1 MKPFCSTR
9 VHSQGN
15 ASARFCLLRLQQ
27 CSTTFSQAINL
38 NVELHSTGCL
48 SQPFFWCY
56 LQSKR
61 SKTLSV
67 VRGSPRLLAYQPV
80 IYVKILAKRE
90 SEGKKKGKASKKAS
104 WQSSDTRKRHSK
116 IHVPHLPGFTTLE
129 MGLVSLPLCFLT
141 VLGCS
146 LKPAASPSPPSATK
160 LHLARCSEGQRMH
173 ASSTSLMRKASPA
186 LHCANTQALWDGGET
201 TQDQGSARHWISTSA
216 TGSWAILNESQKN
229 KPFTSAFLLVK
240 HG

>member
-9 VHSQGN
+9 VHFQGN
-15 ASARFCLLRLQQ
+15 VCTRLCLLQLQQ

-90 SEGKKKGKASKKAS
+90 SEGKKKGKASEESALAERWHEEAAQQNPHATSARVHDPRKGVCFSAPLTF
-104 WQSSDTRKRHSK
+104 WQCWAAPQNLQPPPPLCHEAAPR
-116 IHVPHLPGFTTLE
+116 
-129 MGLVSLPLCFLT
+129 SLPDT
-141 VLGCS
+141 
-146 LKPAASPSPPSATK
+146 P
-160 LHLARCSEGQRMH
+160 
-173 ASSTSLMRKASPA
+173 ASSASLAGPWCQPTSSAA
-186 LHCANTQALWDGGET
+186 QGEA

-216 TGSWAILNESQKN
+216 TGSQAILNDSHQN
-229 KPFTSAFLLVK
+229 KPFASAFLLVK
-240 HG
+240 RG

>member
-9 VHSQGN
+9 VHFQGN
-15 ASARFCLLRLQQ
+15 VCTRLCLLQLQQ

-90 SEGKKKGKASKKAS
+90 SEGKKKGKASEESVLAERWHKEAAQQNPHATSARVHDPRKGACS
-104 WQSSDTRKRHSK
+104 PVPTLPGSAGLLPKICSPQHSSATE
-116 IHVPHLPGFTTLE
+116 PHLVRCPR
-129 MGLVSLPLCFLT
+129 LV
-141 VLGCS
+141 
-146 LKPAASPSPPSATK
+146 PAAHSQAGKHPWLVRGASPRAQQDGERQHRIGALRDIEFPRPPQAPRPSWMSHTKINPSPQPSC
-160 LHLARCSEGQRMH
+160 L
-173 ASSTSLMRKASPA
+173 
-186 LHCANTQALWDGGET
+186 
-201 TQDQGSARHWISTSA
+201 
-216 TGSWAILNESQKN
+216 
-229 KPFTSAFLLVK
+229 
-240 HG
+240 

>member
-9 VHSQGN
+9 VHFQGN
-15 ASARFCLLRLQQ
+15 VCTRLCLLQLQQ

-90 SEGKKKGKASKKAS
+90 SEGKKKGKASEESVLAERWHKEAVQQIPHATSAWVHDPRKGLCFSAPMFFGSAGLLPQNLQPSTLLCHEAPLPRSRTSRAARDLCQQRSQAEKHPWLARGAS
-104 WQSSDTRKRHSK
+104 PRAQQDRKRQHRIRALRDIEFPRPPQAPRPSWMSHTK
-116 IHVPHLPGFTTLE
+116 IN
-129 MGLVSLPLCFLT
+129 
-141 VLGCS
+141 
-146 LKPAASPSPPSATK
+146 PSPRPSC
-160 LHLARCSEGQRMH
+160 L
-173 ASSTSLMRKASPA
+173 
-186 LHCANTQALWDGGET
+186 
-201 TQDQGSARHWISTSA
+201 
-216 TGSWAILNESQKN
+216 
-229 KPFTSAFLLVK
+229 
-240 HG
+240 

>member
-9 VHSQGN
+9 VHFQGN
-15 ASARFCLLRLQQ
+15 VCTRLCLLQLQQ

-90 SEGKKKGKASKKAS
+90 SEGKKKGKASEESVLAERWHKEAAQQNPHATSALVHDPRKGACFS
-104 WQSSDTRKRHSK
+104 APTLSGSDRLLPKFCS
-116 IHVPHLPGFTTLE
+116 PHH
-129 MGLVSLPLCFLT
+129 
-141 VLGCS
+141 
-146 LKPAASPSPPSATK
+146 PSATK
-160 LHLARCSEGQRMH
+160 PRTG
-173 ASSTSLMRKASPA
+173 ASSTLAGREASLAGTWCQPTSSA
-186 LHCANTQALWDGGET
+186 GQGEATQGRGLCET
-201 TQDQGSARHWISTSA
+201 LNFHVRHGLSGHPEWVTQ
-216 TGSWAILNESQKN
+216 K
-229 KPFTSAFLLVK
+229 
-240 HG
+240 

>member
-9 VHSQGN
+9 VHFQGN
-15 ASARFCLLRLQQ
+15 VYTRLCLLRLQQ

-90 SEGKKKGKASKKAS
+90 SEGKKKGKASEESILAERWHKEAAQQNPHATS
-104 WQSSDTRKRHSK
+104 ARVHDSRKGVRFSAPTLSGSVALLPK
-116 IHVPHLPGFTTLE
+116 IYSPQHPSARCHTSR
-129 MGLVSLPLCFLT
+129 LV
-141 VLGCS
+141 
-146 LKPAASPSPPSATK
+146 PAAQSQAQKHPWLVRGASPRAQQDRERQHRIRALRDIEFPRPPQAPRPSWMSHTKINPSPQPSC
-160 LHLARCSEGQRMH
+160 L
-173 ASSTSLMRKASPA
+173 
-186 LHCANTQALWDGGET
+186 
-201 TQDQGSARHWISTSA
+201 
-216 TGSWAILNESQKN
+216 
-229 KPFTSAFLLVK
+229 
-240 HG
+240 